1 MCSEKWKICIFAQK
15 IKSNTMKKTF
25 SIIAIIAVIVACSSQ
40 QKETIKEE
48 RISAQKVL
56 EGDST
61 RYGLACE
68 GCTDSVL
75 IFLPHTANR
84 LDTFDIILARQQHRI
99 FGRPRIGDE
108 VAITVN
114 AQDTT
119 EVITLINLDEMRD
132 QWSYKVMPKLKKR
145 NDMTTKM
152 QQRLLERVP
161 DSIKQQWMQPREY
174 KLHLRNDH
182 TAMIYGSRMRNS
194 SEDDMKPVEYPR
206 VRHYTEWYLHNG
218 KLILKADTLSGFS
231 TPEDKP
237 VTDTVIIKL
246 LRKDSMVLQFP
257 DHEQS
262 YYRHKK
268 NN

>member
-1 MCSEKWKICIFAQK
+1 MAACGSQK
-15 IKSNTMKKTF
+15 
-25 SIIAIIAVIVACSSQ
+25 
-40 QKETIKEE
+40 KENVQGE

-84 LDTFDIILARQQHRI
+84 LDTFDIIKARQQHRI

-108 VAITVN
+108 VAITLN
-114 AQDTT
+114 PQDTT
-119 EVITLINLDEMRD
+119 EVITLINLDEIRD
-132 QWSYKVMPKLKKR
+132 QWCYQVTPRLKKR

-152 QQRLLERVP
+152 QLRLLEKVP

-182 TAMIYGSRMRNS
+182 TAMVYGNVIRHS
-194 SEDDMKPVEYPR
+194 SSDDMKPVEYPR
-206 VRHYTEWYLHNG
+206 IRHYTEWYLHNG

-237 VTDTVIIKL
+237 ITDTVTIKL

-262 YYRHKK
+262 YYRKRK
-268 NN
+268 TDVK